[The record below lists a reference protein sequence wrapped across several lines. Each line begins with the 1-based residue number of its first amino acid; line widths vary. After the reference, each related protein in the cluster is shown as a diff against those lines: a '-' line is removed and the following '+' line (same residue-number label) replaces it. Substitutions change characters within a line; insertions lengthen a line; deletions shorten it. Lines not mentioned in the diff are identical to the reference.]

1 MKKLTQSILLAGI
14 AVILFAFTPK
24 NETSFVGTCGVSPSN
39 SSQITLRI
47 FANQTYYYQDFS
59 VPNQK
64 IISRGRW
71 FQAGNTLTLQVENA
85 QKNFHRV
92 WKFSLE
98 GKLAKS
104 RKGLCFY
111 SLCRPV
117 GKKIIWLNGK
127 PLNIFLELT
136 PPHTS

>member
-1 MKKLTQSILLAGI
+1 MKKLTQSILFNAI
-14 AVILFAFTPK
+14 ALILCSFTPK
-24 NETSFVGTCGVSPSN
+24 NEASFVGTYGVSPSH

-64 IISRGRW
+64 IISRGKW
-71 FQAGNTLTLQVENA
+71 VQSKNTLTLQDENA

-92 WKFSLE
+92 WKFNPES
-98 GKLAKS
+98 KHAKS

-111 SLCRPV
+111 SLCRQ
-117 GKKIIWLNGK
+117 
-127 PLNIFLELT
+127 
-136 PPHTS
+136 